1 MEIIGDKKSVV
12 IVTGASRGIGLA
24 ITTALLKE
32 LDSCVITISRK
43 SNDALVALAA
53 DHPETLAVVL
63 GDVTDPSTSKQ
74 AVTSAIEQF
83 GHLDGVI
90 LNAGVLYPMG
100 TVASIPVDATASDG
114 DSSSGKLSPTDTWK
128 SLFDVNFFSL
138 IYTVQAALPALR
150 ASPRKGRIIMV
161 SSGASV
167 KGQYGWGPY
176 AASKAAVNSL
186 VKTLATEEPNVATIA
201 IRPGVVDT
209 DMQTLLRSSTDA
221 LRTEDVKPFV
231 DLFASGKLAKPAD
244 PGYVIA
250 SLSISAKDELSGQY
264 VSWDGEECK
273 QHRRQRQD

>member
-1 MEIIGDKKSVV
+1 M
-12 IVTGASRGIGLA
+12 
-24 ITTALLKE
+24 
-32 LDSCVITISRK
+32 C
-43 SNDALVALAA
+43 
-53 DHPETLAVVL
+53 ETLAVVL

-114 DSSSGKLSPTDTWK
+114 GSSSSKLSPTDTWK

-138 IYTVQAALPALR
+138 IYTVQEALPALR
-150 ASPRKGRIIMV
+150 GSPRKGRIIMV

-186 VKTLATEEPNVATIA
+186 VKTLATEEPNIATIA

-221 LRTEDVKPFV
+221 LRTE
-231 DLFASGKLAKPAD
+231 ASNR
-244 PGYVIA
+244 
-250 SLSISAKDELSGQY
+250 LSISSLLGNWQNPPTPVMS
-264 VSWDGEECK
+264 S
-273 QHRRQRQD
+273 RRSRSQRRTSSLVNTSAGMGKSASIIGGNARTEREGCTRLWPLQR